1 MNMRRNPK
9 NQVDSEQSRARRA
22 STIEG
27 DRSGPGQALRKA
39 RAYLALNARVQAL
52 IPDTARGRIAIACV
66 EDDCLV
72 IAASSSASA
81 SQARLLADS
90 LLEAACHHWPERLTR
105 TRVIVMPELNM
116 EASKPD

>member
-1 MNMRRNPK
+1 MTMRRNQK
-9 NQVDSEQSRARRA
+9 NQLHSQQSRARRVSA
-22 STIEG
+22 IED

-39 RAYLALNARVQAL
+39 RAYMALNARVKHL
-52 IPDTARGRIAIACV
+52 IPETARGRIAIACV

-90 LLEAACHHWPERLTR
+90 LLKAASHHWPDRLTR
-105 TRVIVMPELNM
+105 TRIMVMPGLNM
-116 EASKPD
+116 EASNPD